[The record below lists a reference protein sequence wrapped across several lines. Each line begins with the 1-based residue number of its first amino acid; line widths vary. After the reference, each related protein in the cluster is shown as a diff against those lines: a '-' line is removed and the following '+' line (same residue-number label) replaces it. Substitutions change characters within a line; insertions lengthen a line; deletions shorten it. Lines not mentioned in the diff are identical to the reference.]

1 MLAMKIA
8 KPMLLVLTPIGMAAG
23 LHEAWRLA
31 GGLVLLMAL
40 MMTGLAVAFG
50 TVVYTIRREQR
61 EHGERS

>member
-1 MLAMKIA
+1 
-8 KPMLLVLTPIGMAAG
+8 MAAG

-50 TVVYTIRREQR
+50 TVVHTIRREQR
-61 EHGERS
+61 EHGERK